1 MAGLTSV
8 SGLASGIQWQD
19 LIAQIIEAKSRP
31 KKLVEAQIERLQARS
46 NAWST
51 LGDRIRTL
59 QEAAERLADVQ
70 RMWSYRAEVASSMA
84 GAAPVLVTTGPGAGV
99 GSYRVRVL
107 ALATQ
112 EKLAGGVV
120 ASRSEAL
127 GLSGEFPVNGTV
139 IRVTETDS
147 LESIAAR

>member
-8 SGLASGIQWQD
+8 SGLASGVQWLD
-19 LIAQIIEAKSRP
+19 LIDQIIEAKSRP
-31 KKLVEAQIERLQARS
+31 KKLVEAQIARLQARS

-70 RMWSYRAEVASSMA
+70 RMWTYRAQVAG
-84 GAAPVLVTTGPGAGV
+84 GAAATPPLAVTTGPGAGV

-107 ALATQ
+107 AVATH

-120 ASRSEAL
+120 
-127 GLSGEFPVNGTV
+127 
-139 IRVTETDS
+139 
-147 LESIAAR
+147 